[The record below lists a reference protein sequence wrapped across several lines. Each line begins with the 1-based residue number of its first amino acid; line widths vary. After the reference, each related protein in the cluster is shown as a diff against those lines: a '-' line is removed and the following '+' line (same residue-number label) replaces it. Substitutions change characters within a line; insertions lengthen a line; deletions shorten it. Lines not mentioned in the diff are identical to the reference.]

1 MPRELQSDGENIIF
15 KDYLNRNV
23 TIVHEDYLNL
33 MMSEERRSIRPALED
48 CLVDPTE
55 VWWLIE
61 SVEGKDYTFYKY
73 IKLYK
78 NLAFIAYVLLDEL
91 MDFHLNNFYGFDE
104 NEFDEADKERCGQL
118 ILSKLL

>member
-48 CLVDPTE
+48 CLADPTE
-55 VWWLIE
+55 VWWLI
-61 SVEGKDYTFYKY
+61 
-73 IKLYK
+73 
-78 NLAFIAYVLLDEL
+78 
-91 MDFHLNNFYGFDE
+91 
-104 NEFDEADKERCGQL
+104 
-118 ILSKLL
+118 